1 MYLKFVFLQL
11 VVFIIA
17 KSKTKEDGGIRW
29 RKCPLGLVV
38 KYNFVIFKTQ
48 IYNLPIFVY
57 SSADIHQTDT
67 LANVKYYFL
76 FL

>member
-1 MYLKFVFLQL
+1 MIILLFINYLGQKNL
-11 VVFIIA
+11 
-17 KSKTKEDGGIRW
+17 KEDGGIRW